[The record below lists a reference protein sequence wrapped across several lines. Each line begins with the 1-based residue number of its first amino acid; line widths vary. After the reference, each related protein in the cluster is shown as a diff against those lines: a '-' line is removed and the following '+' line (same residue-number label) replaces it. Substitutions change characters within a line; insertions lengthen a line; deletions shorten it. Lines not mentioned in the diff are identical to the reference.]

1 MFIEKRIEELGIELP
16 PSPLP
21 GAMYVP
27 VKRLGKALYISG
39 QVPMK
44 DGKPI
49 YTGKVGSER
58 SIEYAQEAAR
68 LCVINM
74 LAAVREYLGDLD
86 RVADIVKLQ
95 AFVNSETGFTNQHI
109 VANAASQLLYD
120 IFGEAGRHTR
130 TAVGTNQLPMD
141 FTVEIEA
148 IIEIRESGEWDTIS
162 KH

>member
-1 MFIEKRIEELGIELP
+1 
-16 PSPLP
+16 
-21 GAMYVP
+21 
-27 VKRLGKALYISG
+27 
-39 QVPMK
+39 MK

-58 SIEYAQEAAR
+58 SIEYGQEAAR

-74 LAAVREYLGDLD
+74 LAALREYLGDLD

-95 AFVNSETGFTNQHI
+95 AFVNSETGFTSQHI